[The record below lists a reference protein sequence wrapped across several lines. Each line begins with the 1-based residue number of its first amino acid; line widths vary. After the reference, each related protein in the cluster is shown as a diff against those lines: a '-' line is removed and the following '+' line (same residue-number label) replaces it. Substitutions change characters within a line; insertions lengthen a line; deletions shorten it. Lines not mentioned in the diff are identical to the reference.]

1 MNPSTDDEQPDASG
15 PVEVPHRRLSPDA
28 LRGVIEEF
36 VTRDGTEHSELGAK
50 VRRVLAL
57 LDRGEAVLMFD
68 PAQGACQVVLREV
81 RRQSEAEPREPHA
94 PPTGG

>member
-1 MNPSTDDEQPDASG
+1 VNPSTGDEQPDESG
-15 PVEVPHRRLSPDA
+15 PVEVPHRRLSPEA

-57 LDRGEAVLMFD
+57 LDAGEAVLTFD
-68 PAQGACQVVLREV
+68 PAQGTCQVVPRDRD
-81 RRQSEAEPREPHA
+81 RRPEAPRN
-94 PPTGG
+94 